1 MQPMT
6 LRTLKREA
14 PELAR
19 CLKVAAR
26 CLGMPT
32 KNIFIFREDETFTAI
47 FVTTENAPGTSRGRS
62 HPFEINMLAGTGST
76 SATTENIH
84 ED

>member
-1 MQPMT
+1 MQPMS

-26 CLGMPT
+26 YLGMPA
-32 KNIFIFREDETFTAI
+32 KNIFIFREGEIFTAI
-47 FVTTENAPGTSRGRS
+47 FITTENAPGTSRGCS
-62 HPFEINMLAGTGST
+62 HPFEINMLAGAGSP
-76 SATTENIH
+76 SAKTENIH